1 MLKNIKSAVIYH
13 FIYKMRDKLII
24 VASLLIGLFVFTFIV
39 DDVFKY
45 MIEND
50 MKHETLY
57 LIIIKWLVVFLI
69 VFISGLMFIKT
80 FKEWKRSFSESLT
93 KDENELIEK
102 DNFMSKGD
110 FILKKKNNKDN
121 N

>member
-39 DDVFKY
+39 DDVFRY

-57 LIIIKWLVVFLI
+57 LIIIKWLVVFSI
-69 VFISGLMFIKT
+69 VFISGFMFIKT
-80 FKEWKRSFSESLT
+80 FREWKKSFFKSLT
-93 KDENELIEK
+93 KDEKELIEK
-102 DNFMSKGD
+102 DNFMSAGD
-110 FILKKKNNKDN
+110 TILNRKSKANKE
-121 N
+121 